1 MTKTDK
7 YCIYVAKF
15 SSKVHIRSIYSLFCR
30 EALLPSAIIELLKE
44 FRRIKKKRL
53 FSCEIYRDKT
63 CVYRYNIIAVQDWKV
78 ALKRAFARPCKKL
91 SVFMELADGS
101 GAYITVERRKE
112 KS

>member
-7 YCIYVAKF
+7 YWVNVARL
-15 SSKVHIRSIYSLFCR
+15 SNKVHMSIAYSYGVNWWPATDIT
-30 EALLPSAIIELLKE
+30 EILKE

-63 CVYRYNIIAVQDWKV
+63 CVYRYNIIASQDWKD
-78 ALKRAFARPCKKL
+78 AIKRAFAKPCKRL

-101 GAYITVERRKE
+101 GAYITVERRKHAT
-112 KS
+112 